1 MSSSAI
7 PTTLFAFVVF
17 CTYMLFVNLIISFNL
32 YHSLGYFS
40 RRQIDD
46 ISIIFSQETGLDI
59 SCKLCPLDTIC
70 MKCQILCPG
79 KMRKNV
85 SVCRL
90 LKILPRMLSIK
101 KQVSSR
107 KMHETPTY
115 FWIFKQIPELEYN
128 KAIC

>member
-1 MSSSAI
+1 MQIVSIGHNLHEMSNPVS
-7 PTTLFAFVVF
+7 
-17 CTYMLFVNLIISFNL
+17 
-32 YHSLGYFS
+32 
-40 RRQIDD
+40 
-46 ISIIFSQETGLDI
+46 
-59 SCKLCPLDTIC
+59 
-70 MKCQILCPG
+70 
-79 KMRKNV
+79 RKNV

-128 KAIC
+128 KALC